1 MYDRQCE
8 KGHIRID
15 LMEPVTAPEVFCAK
29 CGSPSSR
36 IWTGKAPG
44 VKADE
49 IPGGVWIKHG
59 LCNEDGS
66 PRKYYS
72 HSEMAEE
79 AKRRGVVNVVEHVT
93 EPGTDK
99 NPHTVKW
106 TGSPAETMGK
116 PKEVTEADLWQ

>member
-8 KGHIRID
+8 KGHIRKD
-15 LMEPVTAPEVFCAK
+15 LLEKVKAPDVLCGK
-29 CGSPSSR
+29 CGSPTTR

-44 VKADE
+44 VTPDQ
-49 IPGGVWIKHG
+49 IPGGIWIKHG

-72 HSEMAEE
+72 KSEMTEE
-79 AKRRGVVNVVEHVT
+79 AKRRGVTSIVEHVT

-99 NPHTVKW
+99 NKYTIKW
-106 TGSPAETMGK
+106 IGSTIQAP
-116 PKEVTEADLWQ
+116 PKETSEADLWE